1 MRYFLFI
8 CLYLGNANAETFSE
22 ELLLKPLA
30 NGDLLAS
37 FNFVTV
43 SSMSKSRQ
51 HFDLMP
57 RLVGELIDDHKLE
70 ELDVTLSRGVWRS
83 QHWGLPPRSTAVGA
97 KVSAIFSDEVTD
109 VDKSWMKLNNAL
121 AGQFC
126 ASLNFLDSTQSIN
139 PNWSFSAKGILRSSL
154 KDTLKIKFGMLPG
167 ENVCTENLTPWKK
180 LLPCGAKRGL
190 STFLNAD
197 HIHSTKYHNLGLS
210 LRKVCPGH
218 TNECSNPDIELSLFV
233 VLVFDPVS
241 LPDNIR
247 SSMSERE
254 ASWSNWSIRTLFGIG
269 ITSACPLAT
278 ESNIFIDESLS
289 RGLFDILPSQLET
302 QVLSNGDIRVFDLNK
317 LVSNGINN
325 LSIKYKKPLIFGL
338 IGKPRIH
345 ATRYLKGHG
354 NEKGGIVTKIFNE
367 GQKPLKI
374 VYLDIIPW
382 FLRVYLHTLK
392 VTKSNGEAQ
401 KPKTLKFQPGVDRKK
416 PYSLEM
422 VLEVPAKSHLE
433 ISIEFEK
440 SLLKWLEY
448 PPDANKGFY
457 INSALI
463 STVLEDKTN
472 FTGIERKASSYK
484 ETLSNVQSPVLIQI
498 YTEALLVNLPTPD
511 FSMPYNVI
519 CLTCTVVAL
528 AFGPLHNITTK
539 SLTIVEP
546 GEVPPGLIGR
556 IKNFLKSKFKKSQ
569 KENIPDEVQE
579 EESNEDP
586 AIIQE
591 SKKDQ

>member
-1 MRYFLFI
+1 
-8 CLYLGNANAETFSE
+8 
-22 ELLLKPLA
+22 
-30 NGDLLAS
+30 
-37 FNFVTV
+37 
-43 SSMSKSRQ
+43 
-51 HFDLMP
+51 
-57 RLVGELIDDHKLE
+57 
-70 ELDVTLSRGVWRS
+70 
-83 QHWGLPPRSTAVGA
+83 
-97 KVSAIFSDEVTD
+97 
-109 VDKSWMKLNNAL
+109 
-121 AGQFC
+121 
-126 ASLNFLDSTQSIN
+126 
-139 PNWSFSAKGILRSSL
+139 
-154 KDTLKIKFGMLPG
+154 
-167 ENVCTENLTPWKK
+167 
-180 LLPCGAKRGL
+180 
-190 STFLNAD
+190 
-197 HIHSTKYHNLGLS
+197 LGLS

-218 TNECSNPDIELSLFV
+218 TKECSNPDIELSLFV

-278 ESNIFIDESLS
+278 ESSIFIDESLS
-289 RGLFDILPSQLET
+289 SGLFDILPSQVES
-302 QVLSNGDIRVFDLNK
+302 QVLSDGNIKVFDLNK

-338 IGKPRIH
+338 IGKPKIY

-392 VTKSNGEAQ
+392 VTKSNGKAQ
-401 KPKTLKFQPGVDRKK
+401 KPLKLNFQPGVDRKK

-422 VLEVPAKSHLE
+422 VLEVPSKSHLE

-457 INSALI
+457 VNSALI

-472 FTGIERKASSYK
+472 FTGIERKASSYR
-484 ETLSNVQSPVLIQI
+484 ETLSNDQRSPVLVQL

-546 GEVPPGLIGR
+546 GDVQPGLIGR
-556 IKNFLKSKFKKSQ
+556 VKNFLKSKFKRQ
-569 KENIPDEVQE
+569 KNDNSTE
-579 EESNEDP
+579 EESNQEETIP
-586 AIIQE
+586 QE